1 MLVTC
6 WSAKGGVGTTVV
18 AASLALCLARRHP
31 AGVLA
36 VDLAGDLPAAMGL
49 AAPDGPGVRDWL
61 RASGEVDEEAW
72 RHLATTVVE
81 GVELLPAG
89 AAPPA
94 LVPPALAPAGVADR
108 VGALIDALALDP
120 RAVVVDAGVVGGP
133 DGPAAAF
140 ARGSTSS
147 LLVTRGCYL
156 ALRRSIDAPL
166 RPSGVV
172 LVAEPGRALDAE
184 DVEAVVGVPV
194 VARIAYDT
202 AVGRA
207 VDAGLLAT
215 RLPRRLERALRS
227 AA

>member
-1 MLVTC
+1 MIVTC

-18 AASLALCLARRHP
+18 VASLALSLVRRHP

-36 VDLAGDLPAAMGL
+36 VDLAGDLPAALGL
-49 AAPDGPGVRDWL
+49 AEPAGPGVVDWL
-61 RASGEVDEEAW
+61 ASTDDAHEDTW
-72 RHLATTVVE
+72 RHLETPEVDGLRV
-81 GVELLPAG
+81 LPRG
-89 AAPPA
+89 
-94 LVPPALAPAGVADR
+94 GDR
-108 VGALIDALALDP
+108 VGEGGGAGERVDHLVDALALDP
-120 RAVVVDAGVVGGP
+120 RAVVVDAGRVEGGH
-133 DGPAAAF
+133 GPGAAF
-140 ARGSTSS
+140 AAGSTVS

-156 ALRRSIDAPL
+156 ALRRCTDLPL

-194 VARIAYDT
+194 VARVVWDP
-202 AVGRA
+202 AVARA
-207 VDAGLLAT
+207 VDAGLLAA